1 MDDYLRPISR
11 HSRSGERRRE
21 QRIPTTAV
29 TSPSQM
35 NRNILP
41 TMLSE
46 KRQTGIVD
54 RRDMHSVGQ
63 TLVVQSECEACDS
76 IRAYNAL
83 LIVNSKEQRRATFVG
98 WQGGDDPCAPKGVSK
113 EPFFHCARGGDRC
126 SQS

>member
-1 MDDYLRPISR
+1 
-11 HSRSGERRRE
+11 
-21 QRIPTTAV
+21 
-29 TSPSQM
+29 M

-41 TMLSE
+41 TVLSE

-83 LIVNSKEQRRATFVG
+83 LIVNSEEQRRATFVG
-98 WQGGDDPCAPKGVSK
+98 WQGGDDPFVPKDVSK
-113 EPFFHCARGGDRC
+113 ETFFHCARGGNRC